1 MLAALAA
8 APLFTF
14 SSCSDDDDPVNISIN
29 PTMGRLSYNADG
41 VWDGWNVNANMDI
54 LGFRFSHT
62 FSDEYST
69 SQGIV
74 AARIKDNDPS
84 QSTYEHQFSAITG
97 GGPEGVGTPYFVAC
111 WDVSESEDTPF
122 EQRTCSISYPKNNGS
137 GYETFTPL
145 SMMVTNT
152 CFAYYTMTQGNAYA
166 KKFEE
171 GDHLI
176 LQAHGIAPDGREKVL
191 EYYLANCNSAI
202 PSQDWISNTW
212 QRFDLSALGE
222 VTGIYFTMKSTD
234 TGSWGMNTPGYFA
247 FDNFEIL
254 AVFD

>member
-1 MLAALAA
+1 MKKFLSAIALAA
-8 APLFTF
+8 ALVLP
-14 SSCSDDDDPVNISIN
+14 SCSSQGLDY
-29 PTMGRLSYNADG
+29 TRLLSAG
-41 VWDGWNVNANMDI
+41 VKATQAATI
-54 LGFRFSHT
+54 
-62 FSDEYST
+62 SDEQVQDYVRQYVASLDQQNKVLPASNKYSKRL
-69 SQGIV
+69 
-74 AARIKDNDPS
+74 ADPMLD
-84 QSTYEHQFSAITG
+84 G
-97 GGPEGVGTPYFVAC
+97 GGPEGTGTPYFVAC

>member
-84 QSTYEHQFSAITG
+84 QSTYEHQFSAITRG
-97 GGPEGVGTPYFVAC
+97 RTGRRRHTLLRGMLGR
-111 WDVSESEDTPF
+111 
-122 EQRTCSISYPKNNGS
+122 QRERRHSI
-137 GYETFTPL
+137 
-145 SMMVTNT
+145 
-152 CFAYYTMTQGNAYA
+152 
-166 KKFEE
+166 
-171 GDHLI
+171 
-176 LQAHGIAPDGREKVL
+176 
-191 EYYLANCNSAI
+191 
-202 PSQDWISNTW
+202 
-212 QRFDLSALGE
+212 
-222 VTGIYFTMKSTD
+222 
-234 TGSWGMNTPGYFA
+234 
-247 FDNFEIL
+247 
-254 AVFD
+254 